1 MELFLLIKK
10 IIMAKKQIS
19 LEVVNPYAAG
29 IDVGSRSHWVSVG
42 QNSEDVKEYGVY
54 SEDHRELCEW
64 LKKHK
69 VTTIAMESTGTYWQN
84 LFSSLVAYGFE
95 VILVNG
101 RQTKNIKGKKTDI
114 LDCQWIQKL
123 HTLGLLSSSFL
134 PDSTTDIIRTYSRHR
149 QNIIKQS
156 ASIVMKMQ
164 KYFRLMNMR
173 LDVVVKDIVGL
184 TGIKIINDF
193 VKGEKSG
200 KELAKNRH
208 YNCKKSEDEIA
219 KALQYNGREDY
230 YFALQHEWNTYLH
243 LQKQIDEVDIQIKK
257 HLTDVIDKDDDKK
270 QHIASKKPYKR
281 KNKNAIRGTDMN
293 QMSYQY
299 FEGIDLMAIEGVN
312 DATIMAIIS
321 EIGLKGIKKFNSS
334 KQFTSWLR
342 LAPNN
347 KISGGRVLSNY
358 LPKGSNRLKIALRQA
373 ANAIGNLKEGHLS
386 DFFRRINY
394 KRGRATAVSATARK
408 LAVIIWNMLVKG
420 VSYNPP
426 TEYLFLDQKRKMKL
440 VSRIKKNIVKFEL
453 SPKDVGFNN
462 LLTIST

>member
-1 MELFLLIKK
+1 
-10 IIMAKKQIS
+10 MAKKKIS
-19 LEVVNPYAAG
+19 LEVVNPNAAG
-29 IDVGSRSHWVSVG
+29 IDIGSRSHWVSVG
-42 QNSEDVKEYGVY
+42 QDSQSVKEFGVY
-54 SEDHRELCEW
+54 SDDSLEMCKW
-64 LKKHK
+64 LQKHK
-69 VTTIAMESTGTYWQN
+69 VTTVAMESTGTYWQN
-84 LFSSLVAYGFE
+84 LFSSLVSYGFE

-149 QNIIKQS
+149 HNIIKQS
-156 ASIVMKMQ
+156 ARTVMKIQ

-184 TGIKIINDF
+184 TGKKIISDF
-193 VKGEKSG
+193 VNGEKSG
-200 KELAKNRH
+200 IKLAKHRH
-208 YNCKKSEDEIA
+208 YNIKKSEEEIA

-230 YFALQHEWNTYLH
+230 YFALKQEWSTYLH
-243 LQKQIDEVDIQIKK
+243 LQKQIDEIDVQIKQ
-257 HLTDVIDKDDDKK
+257 HLSDVIDKDDNKK

-281 KNKNAIRGTDMN
+281 KNKNTIRGVDMN
-293 QMSYQY
+293 QMAYQY
-299 FEGIDLMAIEGVN
+299 FEGVDLMAIEGVN
-312 DATIMAIIS
+312 DATIMAIIA
-321 EIGLKGIKKFNSS
+321 EIGLEGIKKFKSA

-347 KISGGRVLSNY
+347 KISGGKVLSQH
-358 LPKGSNRLKIALRQA
+358 LPKGSNQLKISLRQA

-394 KRGRATAVSATARK
+394 KKGRATAVSATARK
-408 LAVIIWNMLVKG
+408 LAVIIWNMLTKG
-420 VSYNPP
+420 IPYNPP

-440 VSRIKKNIVKFEL
+440 VSRIKKNIVKFDIKPE
-453 SPKDVGFNN
+453 DVGFCKT
-462 LLTIST
+462 LEFST

>member
-1 MELFLLIKK
+1 MTRKK
-10 IIMAKKQIS
+10 MT
-19 LEVVNPYAAG
+19 LEVVNPNAAG
-29 IDVGSRSHWVSVG
+29 IDIGSKSHWVAVG
-42 QNSEDVKEYGVY
+42 QDSQDIKEFGVY
-54 SEDHRELCEW
+54 SEDHHSLCKW

-69 VTTIAMESTGTYWQN
+69 VTTVAMESTGTYWQN
-84 LFSSLVAYGFE
+84 LFSSLVAYGFD

-114 LDCQWIQKL
+114 KDCQWIQKL

-156 ASIVMKMQ
+156 ASTVMKMQ
-164 KYFRLMNMR
+164 KYLRLMNMR
-173 LDVVVKDIVGL
+173 LDVVVNDIVGL
-184 TGIKIINDF
+184 TGKKIITAFIN
-193 VKGEKSG
+193 GEKSG
-200 KELAKNRH
+200 ERLAKHRH
-208 YNCKKSEDEIA
+208 YNCKKPATEIA
-219 KALQYNGREDY
+219 KALEYNGREDY
-230 YFALQHEWNTYLH
+230 YFALKHEWNTYLH
-243 LQKQIDEVDIQIKK
+243 LQSQIDEVDVQIKN

-270 QHIASKKPYKR
+270 QHIASKKKYKR
-281 KNKNAIRGTDMN
+281 KNKNTIRGTDMN
-293 QMSYQY
+293 QISYQY

-321 EIGLKGIKKFNSS
+321 EIGLEGIKKFESA

-347 KISGGRVLSNY
+347 KISGGKVLSHH

-394 KRGRATAVSATARK
+394 KRGRSTAISATARK

-420 VSYNPP
+420 VPYNPP
-426 TEYLFLDQKRKMKL
+426 TEYLYLDEKRRLGIVK
-440 VSRIKKNIVKFEL
+440 RIKKNITKFEL
-453 SPKDVGFNN
+453 KPEDVGFGKA
-462 LLTIST
+462 LGFST